1 MSLEELQSQV
11 KRLIGDIISKPKM
24 SDKLLTKPPFR
35 FLHDTISGVCK
46 VTGFASGLYTD
57 DMLDS
62 ASITDK
68 AGKINYLEL
77 IFNCVSIVKG
87 YPLDVR
93 AAKVVAGLEP
103 ENTNTFLIAFAEV
116 ATDNN
121 TDSNQAV
128 QRTLSGETPGTGPPA
143 VRGRGG
149 GESKAESKAESKGS
163 PMSGSND
170 DAKDRGSGS
179 QSNSD
184 SKSPGGEM
192 TGPPAGFGVDV
203 DNLERGKSRSG
214 TRGSKP
220 NRESGAAAAG
230 LSGFSNLPPN
240 LDDEIN
246 ACDGDVETTKRLV
259 GDLITRPKLSDKL
272 LSKPPFRFLHDLVM
286 EMIKVTNFGTHLYDP
301 EESDSAQVT
310 DKEKKMGFL
319 DKIIK
324 VVGVSLN
331 TIVEARS
338 AKIVAGL
345 EPQNTNVFLQ
355 LFAVAAKNINDSYD
369 SVKTVREQFG
379 QSMPER
385 SMGGGSS
392 GSSSNIPADSG
403 RERTEYRAESKNDSG
418 SSNINN
424 STGGNDSKGFDDKN
438 ANSGSNNGSNNG
450 NSEET
455 SGPKSLR
462 PTTARRRPPKVKDGA
477 REMTAKDTAP
487 TSKKTEGIMID
498 GAADDDDDE
507 DDELAM
513 ADQKRLGLNMPD
525 ANANADSK
533 TAESKLVQ
541 DIMARQAETDAA
553 ETVDEKEVPDAP
565 NNKDSEE
572 VQGSGIRLGARLGR
586 KSVRKTGGRDRDS
599 GGAKSGG
606 SVPSVGSGS
615 THTPQDI
622 NRLRSAI
629 QVLVQHTGPLGTC
642 MDFIQEDVGLMSAE
656 LHRWEDECRKFEA
669 EVEMEKKKSEDLLR
683 PLTLELKDLDEQVN
697 ESISKISALKAQI
710 ARNENKVQQI
720 LKLVATS

>member
-46 VTGFASGLYTD
+46 ATGFASGLYSD

-62 ASITDK
+62 SAITDK

-87 YPLDVR
+87 YPIDIR

-116 ATDNN
+116 ATDRN

-128 QRTLSGETPGTGPPA
+128 QRTLSGETPGSGPPA
-143 VRGRGG
+143 VRGSGG
-149 GESKAESKAESKGS
+149 GESKAESKGS
-163 PMSGSND
+163 PMSSSGAD
-170 DAKDRGSGS
+170 DAKDRGGGS
-179 QSNSD
+179 KSD
-184 SKSPGGEM
+184 SKSPGGGEM

-203 DNLERGKSRSG
+203 ENLERGKSRSG

-220 NRESGAAAAG
+220 NRETGAAAAG

-240 LDDEIN
+240 LDDDIN

-259 GDLITRPKLSDKL
+259 GALISRPKLSDKL

-286 EMIKVTNFGTHLYDP
+286 EMIRTTNFATNLYDP
-301 EESDSAQVT
+301 EEADSSQVT

-324 VVGVSLN
+324 VVGISLN

-355 LFAVAAKNINDSYD
+355 LFAVAAKNISDSYE
-369 SVKTVREQFG
+369 SVKSVREQFG

-385 SMGGGSS
+385 SMGGASGGS
-392 GSSSNIPADSG
+392 GSGSGSLQADIG
-403 RERTEYRAESKNDSG
+403 RERTEYRAESKNDSHMG
-418 SSNINN
+418 GGMGGGGDV
-424 STGGNDSKGFDDKN
+424 TGNDDKN
-438 ANSGSNNGSNNG
+438 ANNNNNNNSSSGST
-450 NSEET
+450 EQE

-487 TSKKTEGIMID
+487 TTKKTEGIMID
-498 GAADDDDDE
+498 GAQDDEDIE
-507 DDELAM
+507 DDELVM
-513 ADQKRLGLNMPD
+513 ADQKRLGLNMSD
-525 ANANADSK
+525 ANTNVDSK

-541 DIMARQAETDAA
+541 DIMARQAESDAA
-553 ETVDEKEVPDAP
+553 ETVDDKEEAPDTG
-565 NNKDSEE
+565 NKKDPEE

-586 KSVRKTGGRDRDS
+586 KSVRKSSSRDRDS
-599 GGAKSGG
+599 GAKGGG
-606 SVPSVGSGS
+606 SATPSVGSGS

-656 LHRWEDECRKFEA
+656 LHRWEDECRKYEA

-683 PLTLELKDLDEQVN
+683 PLSLELKDLDDQVN